1 MLIITCWPVS
11 QIFSSA
17 INTLKQSVNLTN
29 TSQEK
34 LKLNTLDCYEDEDL
48 TIRKEISCL
57 LINLEEIIKLPS
69 IFSGYLYP
77 AHMWKAHPGR
87 FVLLF

>member
-1 MLIITCWPVS
+1 MQNETYLPTKSMLIIACWPVS

-48 TIRKEISCL
+48 IIRKEISCL

-77 AHMWKAHPGR
+77 AHM
-87 FVLLF
+87 